1 MVYQIETFA
10 DISKEYTFEL
20 IAGSA
25 PLYQV
30 ESSEFV
36 RIDFTLMQ
44 SHSVECRE
52 WLNRLKYVYVYPSF
66 RNDA

>member
-30 ESSEFV
+30 ECSEFV
-36 RIDFTLMQ
+36 WIEFTL
-44 SHSVECRE
+44 
-52 WLNRLKYVYVYPSF
+52 
-66 RNDA
+66 